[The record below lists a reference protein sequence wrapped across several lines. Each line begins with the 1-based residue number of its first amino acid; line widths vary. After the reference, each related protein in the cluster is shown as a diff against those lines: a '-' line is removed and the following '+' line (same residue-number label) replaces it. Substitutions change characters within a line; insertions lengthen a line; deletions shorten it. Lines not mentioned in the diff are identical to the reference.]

1 MKLYHTTEKMINV
14 KHPESMKSSEDWTA
28 EQTDNEWHQKQ
39 IWWWGEIDGKTYVS
53 LSDGYKTSY
62 NDVNETNFTK
72 SNTTGV
78 KAVKAKWTNI
88 TEDQQAYFLDIS

>member
-1 MKLYHTTEKMINV
+1 MKA
-14 KHPESMKSSEDWTA
+14 SEDWTDK
-28 EQTDNEWHQKQ
+28 QTDNEWHQKQ
-39 IWWWGEIDGKTYVS
+39 VWWWGEIDGKTYVS

-62 NDVNETNFTK
+62 DSVNETNFTK
-72 SNTTGV
+72 SNATGV